1 MHLIMYA
8 SKYVGLPDSI
18 GPDLVSILETAREFN
33 AQNDITGMLFCDE
46 GRFMQVLEG
55 EKDTIQSLMDNIL
68 KDARHENV
76 NVLLNH
82 PVESRELADWNMRAF
97 NVSSFKGKDW
107 SLLDDF
113 RSIYLKNFKV
123 SSAQVIRL
131 LQHFIEDY
139 KTFEKLRV

>member
-8 SKYVGLPDSI
+8 SKYTGRPEEI
-18 GPDLVSILETAREFN
+18 GPDLVDILETARAFN
-33 AQNDITGMLFCDE
+33 DKHDITGMLFCDE

-55 EKDTIQSLMDNIL
+55 EKDTIQNLMDHIM
-68 KDARHENV
+68 KDTRHEDINI
-76 NVLLNH
+76 LLNH
-82 PVESRELADWNMRAF
+82 PIETRELSGWNMQAF
-97 NVSSFKGKDW
+97 NVSSFAGKDW

-131 LQHFIEDY
+131 LRHFIDDY